1 MDNID
6 HIISLGKELN
16 ELCNS
21 ELKRLDRVVN
31 NTIKSNIRDEDFLSH
46 LFDQLLNLMFS
57 DTNKLIKIY
66 YKLLNYVKTFNIEL
80 SNDYEMFFLE
90 DFELTKEDVNKVL
103 KKSNNKK

>member
-1 MDNID
+1 M
-6 HIISLGKELN
+6 IIWIILIILLELN

-21 ELKRLDRVVN
+21 ELIRLNRVVN
-31 NTIKSNIRDEDFLSH
+31 STIKSNIRDEDYLSH

-66 YKLLNYVKTFNIEL
+66 YKLLNYVSTFNIEL

-90 DFELTKEDVNKVL
+90 DFELTKEDINKVL
-103 KKSNNKK
+103 KKRNNKK

>member
-21 ELKRLDRVVN
+21 ELKRLNRVVN
-31 NTIKSNIRDEDFLSH
+31 STIKNNIRDEDYLSH

-66 YKLLNYVKTFNIEL
+66 YKLLNYTRSFNIDL
-80 SNDYEMFFLE
+80 SDDYEMIFLE
-90 DFELTKEDVNKVL
+90 DFELTKEEVNKVL
-103 KKSNNKK
+103 KKNNNKK